1 MPSAWLLHWRAL
13 AVLGA
18 LLSVCCAT
26 ARPINGIQQLQQNI
40 LTNNFNVSGK
50 SEYFIK
56 EIVLNKSFDTSS
68 NYNSNNKNNKSNMGH
83 QVLSEQA
90 SELQMHHSDKIKL
103 DKIPTA
109 VSHEHYTTP
118 SQSSSYS
125 SSLSSSLNTSTT
137 TTPQWTFNTLFSNN
151 IKDDRAGIGDVVK
164 GESIKNSVRSNN
176 SSIKHDNATTSL
188 SLSRADR
195 SVHMPAS
202 NSTGK
207 RSTKRQR
214 DLERNERSANLSHI
228 TGATR
233 KIQLYIKNRF
243 LQILPD
249 GTVNGTHDDTSD
261 YSKYFYY
268 NFFYTKLDDFLFTN
282 MDVKKFVKEFIW
294 NEQKKS

>member
-1 MPSAWLLHWRAL
+1 MPSAWLNWRAL

-18 LLSVCCAT
+18 LLYVCCTA
-26 ARPINGIQQLQQNI
+26 ARPINCTQQQQNT
-40 LTNNFNVSGK
+40 LSNSYNVSGK

-56 EIVLNKSFDTSS
+56 EIVLNKSFDNS
-68 NYNSNNKNNKSNMGH
+68 NNNNKNNMGH
-83 QVLSEQA
+83 PMLSEETTSYSSQA
-90 SELQMHHSDKIKL
+90 SVMHQSDKINL
-103 DKIPTA
+103 DKIFNA
-109 VSHEHYTTP
+109 VSYANTTTT
-118 SQSSSYS
+118 QSSSSKTS
-125 SSLSSSLNTSTT
+125 S

-164 GESIKNSVRSNN
+164 GESIKNSVKLN
-176 SSIKHDNATTSL
+176 SSINTNDNTTL
-188 SLSRADR
+188 LLSRADR
-195 SVHMPAS
+195 SLHAPGS
-202 NSTGK
+202 NSTAK

-261 YSKYFYY
+261 YSK
-268 NFFYTKLDDFLFTN
+268 
-282 MDVKKFVKEFIW
+282 
-294 NEQKKS
+294 